1 MRNTFLLILCLAT
14 LFTACNIE
22 RSDNGQLDGF
32 WQLKTVDTL
41 STGGSTDMRG
51 SQLTWA
57 FQGGLVEFRYAP
69 SREQDYYMSFVHRGD
84 SLLLFGAYHLLR
96 ERGDTLLGS
105 AALLAPYGVT
115 HLRQGFQVL
124 ELGSKELCLRSEE
137 LKLTLRRY

>member
-1 MRNTFLLILCLAT
+1 M
-14 LFTACNIE
+14 
-22 RSDNGQLDGF
+22 
-32 WQLKTVDTL
+32 
-41 STGGSTDMRG
+41 
-51 SQLTWA
+51 
-57 FQGGLVEFRYAP
+57 EFRYAP

-124 ELGSKELCLRSEE
+124 ELGSKELCLRSEK